1 MENSQ
6 ELIGILQAISI
17 VAKSLAVK
25 LMKIDRE
32 IRAYESAGEGTRG
45 RKRTYLRF
53 SHAASFLPLQVQRH
67 GIHAIIFHA

>member
-32 IRAYESAGEGTRG
+32 IRAYESAGEGIRG
-45 RKRTYLRF
+45 RRKMKK
-53 SHAASFLPLQVQRH
+53 
-67 GIHAIIFHA
+67 GK

>member
-1 MENSQ
+1 MQNAS

-45 RKRTYLRF
+45 RRKMKK
-53 SHAASFLPLQVQRH
+53 
-67 GIHAIIFHA
+67 GK

>member
-25 LMKIDRE
+25 LMKIDWE
-32 IRAYESAGEGTRG
+32 IRAYESARS
-45 RKRTYLRF
+45 R
-53 SHAASFLPLQVQRH
+53 
-67 GIHAIIFHA
+67 

>member
-32 IRAYESAGEGTRG
+32 IRAYESAREGTWCR
-45 RKRTYLRF
+45 RKMKK
-53 SHAASFLPLQVQRH
+53 
-67 GIHAIIFHA
+67 GK

>member
-32 IRAYESAGEGTRG
+32 VRAYESAGEGVNQLYEQLEARI
-45 RKRTYLRF
+45 
-53 SHAASFLPLQVQRH
+53 AALEAGAAGDVE
-67 GIHAIIFHA
+67 